1 MEQGARSNLLPAPCS
16 VRCDDVLTELRV
28 RDLAVIADVTLPFQP
43 GLNVLTGETGAG
55 KSMVVDALA
64 LLLGERASADVIRP
78 GAEKTVVEGA
88 FEFASAVHR
97 HLLAPFAALGVELE
111 DGRLVLKREVL
122 REGKSRAWVNGS
134 PATIGVLAEIG
145 ALLVDLHGQHE
156 TQSLL
161 RPDAQRDMLDAYAD
175 ADVERVAVRDAHA
188 HLKELETREA
198 QLTTRQED
206 VRRKADYLRHVL
218 QEIERAKPKLGED
231 DALEVEAKRLAH
243 AEELG
248 RLAREL
254 EETVDAA
261 GLTKAQKI
269 LANLLRVDS
278 SLGKWQELLDA
289 AFASAAELAQAAR
302 AYASEIEADPERLS
316 AVEQRRDL
324 LFRLQQKHGP
334 TIADVLAAR
343 DTAARELELLDTAD
357 LDLRNIAADREKA
370 AEEFSRATAALT
382 AKRIAGAKKL
392 SRAVNKILPALGMP
406 GGRFLV
412 SQSPLPSPRG
422 DGAET
427 VTFEV
432 ELNAGLGQRPLAR
445 VASGGELS
453 RLMLALKVVLASHDV
468 VPTLVFDEV
477 DQGIGGEVGGRVGE
491 ALRDV
496 SREGRQALVITHLP
510 QIAVYADQHLVV
522 AKGKK
527 GGVATSD
534 VAVAEGETRVKE
546 LARMLGDADMATARR
561 HAVELLK
568 TASEKSAS
576 QSGIPSP
583 PARAHPTR

>member
-1 MEQGARSNLLPAPCS
+1 M
-16 VRCDDVLTELRV
+16 LTELRV

-64 LLLGERASADVIRP
+64 LLLGERASADVVRP

-134 PATIGVLAEIG
+134 PTTIGVLAEIG

-188 HLKELETREA
+188 RLKELETREA
-198 QLTTRQED
+198 ELTTRQDD

-231 DALEVEAKRLAH
+231 EALEVEAKRLTH

-254 EETVDAA
+254 EETVDSA

-269 LANLLRVDS
+269 LAGLLRVDS

-289 AFASAAELAQAAR
+289 VSANADELAQSAR
-302 AYASEIEADPERLS
+302 DYASAIETDPGRLT

-334 TIADVLAAR
+334 TIPDVLAAR
-343 DTAARELELLDTAD
+343 DTATRELELLDTAD
-357 LDLRNIAADREKA
+357 LDLRNIAADRAKA
-370 AEEFSRATAALT
+370 ADEFTRATEALS
-382 AKRIAGAKKL
+382 AKRVAGAKKL
-392 SRAVNKILPALGMP
+392 ARAVNKILPPLGME
-406 GGRFLV
+406 GGRFEV
-412 SQSPLPSPRG
+412 SLSGAQRTAHG
-422 DGAET
+422 AHGAED
-427 VTFEV
+427 VIFQV
-432 ELNAGLGQRPLAR
+432 KLNEGLDSRALAR

-491 ALRDV
+491 ALMDV

-534 VAVAEGETRVKE
+534 VAVVKEESRVKE

-576 QSGIPSP
+576 QPGTLSP
-583 PARAHPTR
+583 PARAHPSR

>member
-1 MEQGARSNLLPAPCS
+1 
-16 VRCDDVLTELRV
+16 VLTELRV

-64 LLLGERASADVIRP
+64 LLLGERASADVVRP

-88 FEFASAVHR
+88 FEFGAAVHR
-97 HLLAPFAALGVELE
+97 HLLSPFADMGVELE
-111 DGRLVLKREVL
+111 DGRLVLKREVH

-134 PATIGVLAEIG
+134 PTTVGVLAQIG

-175 ADVERVAVRDAHA
+175 ADVERVAVRDAHRR
-188 HLKELETREA
+188 LKELEQREA
-198 QLTTRQED
+198 DLTSRQD
-206 VRRKADYLRHVL
+206 VVRRKADYLRHVL
-218 QEIERAKPKLGED
+218 QEIERAKPKVGED
-231 DALEVEAKRLAH
+231 EALDVEAKRLAH

-254 EETVDAA
+254 EEAVDAS
-261 GLTKAQKI
+261 GLTKAHKI
-269 LANLLRVDS
+269 LASLLRVDP
-278 SLGKWQELLDA
+278 SLAQWQELLDA
-289 AFASAAELAQAAR
+289 AVASASELAQAAR
-302 AYASEIEADPERLS
+302 SYASEIEADPERLS

-334 TIADVLAAR
+334 TIPDVLAAR
-343 DTAARELELLDTAD
+343 DSAARELELLDTAD
-357 LDLRNIAADREKA
+357 LDLRNIAAEREQAA
-370 AEEFSRATAALT
+370 AELERATDALT
-382 AKRIAGAKKL
+382 VKRTAGAKKL
-392 SRAVNKILPALGMP
+392 GRAVNKHLPALGME
-406 GGRFLV
+406 GGRFDVQL
-412 SQSPLPSPRG
+412 SGARRTAHG
-422 DGAET
+422 AHGAED
-427 VTFEV
+427 VTFQV
-432 ELNAGLGQRPLAR
+432 KLNEGLEPRPLAR

-453 RLMLALKVVLASHDV
+453 RLMLALKVVLASHAV

-491 ALRDV
+491 ALVDV

-522 AKGKK
+522 AKAKK

-534 VAVAEGETRVKE
+534 VIVVNGETRVKE
-546 LARMLGDADMATARR
+546 IARMLGDADMATARR
-561 HAVELLK
+561 HATELLR
-568 TASEKSAS
+568 TASAKPAS
-576 QSGIPSP
+576 PAETPTP
-583 PARAHPTR
+583 PAPAPPKH

>member
-1 MEQGARSNLLPAPCS
+1 MTFPLSGTERGSGGEE
-16 VRCDDVLTELRV
+16 VLTELRV

-55 KSMVVDALA
+55 KSMVVDALS
-64 LLLGERASADVIRP
+64 LLLGERASADVVRP
-78 GAEKTVVEGA
+78 GAEKTIVEGA

-97 HLLAPFAALGVELE
+97 HLLPPFAALGIELE
-111 DGRLVLKREVL
+111 EGRLVLKREVL

-134 PATIGVLAEIG
+134 PTTIGVLAEIG

-175 ADVERVAVRDAHA
+175 ADVERVAVRDAHLR
-188 HLKELETREA
+188 LKDLSQREA
-198 QLTTRQED
+198 ELTERQLD

-218 QEIERAKPKLGED
+218 QEIERAKPKVGED
-231 DALEVEAKRLAH
+231 EALEVESKRLTH

-254 EETVDAA
+254 EEAVDSA

-269 LANLLRVDS
+269 LAGLLRVDP
-278 SLGKWQELLDA
+278 SLGKWQELLDT
-289 AFASAAELAQAAR
+289 AFASSAELAQAAR

-334 TIADVLAAR
+334 TIADVLAER
-343 DTAARELELLDTAD
+343 DGAARELELLDTAD
-357 LDLRNIAADREKA
+357 LDLRTIASERERA
-370 AEEFSRATAALT
+370 SEELTRATAALT
-382 AKRIAGAKKL
+382 AKRTAGAKKL
-392 SRAVNKILPALGMP
+392 ARAVNKLLPALGMP
-406 GGRFLV
+406 GGRFSVEL
-412 SQSPLPSPRG
+412 LRRTTHDARG
-422 DGAET
+422 SEDA
-427 VTFEV
+427 VFEV
-432 ELNAGLGQRPLAR
+432 KLNEGLDSRPLAR

-491 ALRDV
+491 ALKDV

-527 GGVATSD
+527 GGIATSD
-534 VAVAEGETRVKE
+534 VEVVEGESRVKE
-546 LARMLGDADMATARR
+546 IARMLGDADMATARR

-568 TASEKSAS
+568 TANEKSAS
-576 QSGIPSP
+576 PPATPSP
-583 PARAHPTR
+583 PARVRPQR

>member
-1 MEQGARSNLLPAPCS
+1 M
-16 VRCDDVLTELRV
+16 LTELRV

-55 KSMVVDALA
+55 KSMLVDALA
-64 LLLGERASADVIRP
+64 LLLGERASADIVRP

-88 FEFASAVHR
+88 FEFGAAVHR
-97 HLLAPFAALGVELE
+97 HLLTPFAELGVELE
-111 DGRLVLKREVL
+111 EGRLVLKREVL

-134 PATIGVLAEIG
+134 PVTIGVLSEIG
-145 ALLVDLHGQHE
+145 GLLVDLHGQHE

-188 HLKELETREA
+188 RLKDLEQREA
-198 QLTTRQED
+198 ELTTRQAD
-206 VRRKADYLRHVL
+206 VRKKADYLRHVL
-218 QEIERAKPKLGED
+218 QEIERAKPKVGED
-231 DALEVEAKRLAH
+231 EALEVEAKRLTH

-254 EETVDAA
+254 EEAVDAS

-269 LANLLRVDS
+269 LASLLRVDP

-289 AFASAAELAQAAR
+289 AFAGAAELAQAAR
-302 AYASEIEADPERLS
+302 AYASDIEADPERLN

-334 TIADVLAAR
+334 TIPDVLAAR

-357 LDLRNIAADREKA
+357 LDLRTIGADRELAA
-370 AEEFSRATAALT
+370 AEFQRASAALT
-382 AKRIAGAKKL
+382 TKRTAGAKKL
-392 SRAVNKILPALGMP
+392 ARAVNKLLPALGME
-406 GGRFLV
+406 GGRFEARL
-412 SQSPLPSPRG
+412 LPRATR
-422 DGAET
+422 DARGAEDI
-427 VTFEV
+427 VFDV
-432 ELNAGLGQRPLAR
+432 KLNEGLEARPLAR

-453 RLMLALKVVLASHDV
+453 RLMLALKVVLAAHDV

-491 ALRDV
+491 ALVDV

-510 QIAVYADQHLVV
+510 QIAVHADQHLVV

-527 GGVATSD
+527 GGLATSD
-534 VAVAEGETRVKE
+534 VAVAAGDNRVKE
-546 LARMLGDADMATARR
+546 IARMLGDADMATARR
-561 HAVELLK
+561 HAVELLR
-568 TASEKSAS
+568 TASATSAS
-576 QSGIPSP
+576 QSETPSP
-583 PARAHPTR
+583 PARAHPPR

>member
-1 MEQGARSNLLPAPCS
+1 M
-16 VRCDDVLTELRV
+16 LTELRV

-64 LLLGERASADVIRP
+64 LLLGERASADVVRP
-78 GAEKTVVEGA
+78 GAAKTVVEGA

-97 HLLAPFAALGVELE
+97 HLLSPFAALGVELE

-122 REGKSRAWVNGS
+122 REGRSRAWVNGS
-134 PATIGVLAEIG
+134 PTTIGVLAEIG

-161 RPDAQRDMLDAYAD
+161 RPDAQRDMLDAYGD
-175 ADVERVAVRDAHA
+175 AEVERVAVRDAHA
-188 HLKELETREA
+188 HLKQLETREA
-198 QLTTRQED
+198 ELTTRQED

-218 QEIERAKPKLGED
+218 HEIERAKPKLGED
-231 DALEVEAKRLAH
+231 EALDIEAKRLAH

-254 EETVDAA
+254 EETVDAT
-261 GLTKAQKI
+261 GLTTAQKI
-269 LANLLRVDS
+269 LANLVRVDP

-302 AYASEIEADPERLS
+302 AYASDIEADPARLS

-334 TIADVLAAR
+334 TIPDVLAAR

-357 LDLRNIAADREKA
+357 LDLRNIGADRVKA
-370 AEEFSRATAALT
+370 TDEFTRAAAALT
-382 AKRIAGAKKL
+382 AKRTAGAKKL
-392 SRAVNKILPALGMP
+392 GRAVNKILPALGME
-406 GGRFLV
+406 GGRFEV
-412 SQSPLPSPRG
+412 SLSGAQRTAHG
-422 DGAET
+422 AHGAED
-427 VTFEV
+427 VVFQV
-432 ELNAGLGQRPLAR
+432 KLNEGMEARPLAR

-491 ALRDV
+491 ALMDV

-522 AKGKK
+522 AKGHK

-534 VAVAEGETRVKE
+534 VAVVKDESRVKE
-546 LARMLGDADMATARR
+546 IARMLGDADMATARR
-561 HAVELLK
+561 HAMELLK

>member
-1 MEQGARSNLLPAPCS
+1 L
-16 VRCDDVLTELRV
+16 LTELRV

-64 LLLGERASADVIRP
+64 LLLGERASADIIRP
-78 GAEKTVVEGA
+78 GAEKTIVEGA
-88 FEFASAVHR
+88 FEFAAAVHR
-97 HLLAPFAALGVELE
+97 HLLSPFAELGVELE

-134 PATIGVLAEIG
+134 PVTISVLSEIG
-145 ALLVDLHGQHE
+145 SLLVDLHGQHE

-175 ADVERVAVRDAHA
+175 ADVERVAVRDAHRR
-188 HLKELETREA
+188 LKELEQREA
-198 QLTTRQED
+198 ELTTRQED

-218 QEIERAKPKLGED
+218 QEIERAKPKVGED
-231 DALEVEAKRLAH
+231 ESLDVESKRLTH
-243 AEELG
+243 AEELA

-254 EETVDAA
+254 EEAVDAA
-261 GLTKAQKI
+261 GLAMAQKT
-269 LANLLRVDS
+269 LAALLRLDPSV
-278 SLGKWQELLDA
+278 GKWQEMLDA
-289 AFASAAELAQAAR
+289 AFANADELAHAAR
-302 AYASEIEADPERLS
+302 EYATSIESDPGRLHD
-316 AVEQRRDL
+316 VEQRRDL

-370 AEEFSRATAALT
+370 AEELARATGALT
-382 AKRIAGAKKL
+382 AKRLAGAKKL
-392 SRAVNKILPALGMP
+392 SRAVNKTLPALGMP
-406 GGRFLV
+406 GGKFAV
-412 SQSPLPSPRG
+412 SHSQLSTPRS

-427 VTFEV
+427 ITFDV
-432 ELNAGLGQRPLAR
+432 KLNEGLESRPLAR

-453 RLMLALKVVLASHDV
+453 RLMLALKVVLAAQDV
-468 VPTLVFDEV
+468 IPTLVFDEV

-491 ALRDV
+491 ALKQV

-510 QIAVYADQHLVV
+510 QIAVYADQHLIV
-522 AKGKK
+522 AKGTK

-534 VAVAEGETRVKE
+534 VDVAQGEGRVKE
-546 LARMLGDADMATARR
+546 IARMLGDRDMATARR
-561 HAVELLK
+561 HAALLLK
-568 TASEKSAS
+568 TASEKAAS
-576 QSGIPSP
+576 
-583 PARAHPTR
+583 PA

>member
-1 MEQGARSNLLPAPCS
+1 M
-16 VRCDDVLTELRV
+16 LTELRV

-55 KSMVVDALA
+55 KSMLVDALS
-64 LLLGERASADVIRP
+64 LLLGERASADIVRP

-88 FEFASAVHR
+88 FEFVAAVHR
-97 HLLAPFAALGVELE
+97 HLLPPFAALGVELE
-111 DGRLVLKREVL
+111 EGRLVLKREVL

-134 PATIGVLAEIG
+134 PTTIGVLAEIG

-188 HLKELETREA
+188 RLKELETREA
-198 QLTTRQED
+198 ELTTRQED

-218 QEIERAKPKLGED
+218 QDIERAKPKLGED
-231 DALEVEAKRLAH
+231 EALDVEAKRLAH

-269 LANLLRVDS
+269 LAGLLRVDS

-289 AFASAAELAQAAR
+289 VSANADELAQAAR
-302 AYASEIEADPERLS
+302 DYASAMETDPGRL
-316 AVEQRRDL
+316 ATVEQRRDL

-357 LDLRNIAADREKA
+357 LDLRNIAADREQAA
-370 AEEFSRATAALT
+370 AEFTRATAALT
-382 AKRIAGAKKL
+382 AKRLAGAKKL
-392 SRAVNKILPALGMP
+392 ARAVNKVLPSLGME
-406 GGRFLV
+406 GGRFSAEL
-412 SQSPLPSPRG
+412 LPRATHHAH
-422 DGAET
+422 GAED
-427 VTFEV
+427 VTFQV
-432 ELNAGLGQRPLAR
+432 KLNEGLDARPLAR

-453 RLMLALKVVLASHDV
+453 RLMLTLKVVLASHDV

-491 ALRDV
+491 ALMDV

-522 AKGKK
+522 AKGTK

-534 VAVAEGETRVKE
+534 VAVAKDESRVKE
-546 LARMLGDADMATARR
+546 IARMLGDADMATARR

-568 TASEKSAS
+568 TAGEKSAS
-576 QSGIPSP
+576 QSGTQSP
-583 PARAHPTR
+583 PVQAHPSR

>member
-1 MEQGARSNLLPAPCS
+1 
-16 VRCDDVLTELRV
+16 VLTELRV

-64 LLLGERASADVIRP
+64 LLLGERASADIVRP

-88 FEFASAVHR
+88 FEFVAAVHR
-97 HLLAPFAALGVELE
+97 HLLPPFAELGVELE
-111 DGRLVLKREVL
+111 EGRLVLKREVL

-134 PATIGVLAEIG
+134 PTTIGVLAQIG

-175 ADVERVAVRDAHA
+175 ADVERVAVRDAHGR
-188 HLKELETREA
+188 LKELEQREA
-198 QLTTRQED
+198 ELTDRQAD
-206 VRRKADYLRHVL
+206 VRKKADYLRHVL
-218 QEIERAKPKLGED
+218 QEIERVKPKVGED
-231 DALEVEAKRLAH
+231 ETLEIEAKRLGH
-243 AEELG
+243 ADELG

-254 EETVDAA
+254 EEAVDAA

-269 LANLLRVDS
+269 LANLLRVDP

-289 AFASAAELAQAAR
+289 AFAGAAELGQAAR
-302 AYASEIEADPERLS
+302 AYASDVEADPERLN

-343 DTAARELELLDTAD
+343 DRAGRELELLDTAD
-357 LDLRNIAADREKA
+357 LDLRNIGADREKV
-370 AEEFSRATAALT
+370 AEEFKRATEALT
-382 AKRIAGAKKL
+382 AKRTAGAKKL
-392 SRAVNKILPALGMP
+392 ARAVNKLLPALGME
-406 GGRFLV
+406 GGRFSARLL
-412 SQSPLPSPRG
+412 PLTAHRAH
-422 DGAET
+422 GAEDI
-427 VTFEV
+427 TFEV
-432 ELNAGLGQRPLAR
+432 QLNEGLESRPLAR

-453 RLMLALKVVLASHDV
+453 RLMLTLKVVLAAHDV

-477 DQGIGGEVGGRVGE
+477 DQGIGGEVGGRVGA
-491 ALRDV
+491 ALMDV

-522 AKGKK
+522 KKGKK
-527 GGVATSD
+527 GGIATSD
-534 VAVAEGETRVKE
+534 VDVVQGELRIKE
-546 LARMLGDADMATARR
+546 IARMLGDADMATARR

-576 QSGIPSP
+576 QSGTPTP
-583 PARAHPTR
+583 PARAPQSRR